1 MKDFLNMTEVKNLLE
16 YKSILLYLLIIGYSV
31 KYFLNDEKDVKMYN
45 PGLQNILKNFNEL
58 FSYWKNKYFDN
69 KLIITPKIMNLL
81 YIKYN

>member
-45 PGLQNILKNFNEL
+45 PGL
-58 FSYWKNKYFDN
+58 
-69 KLIITPKIMNLL
+69 
-81 YIKYN
+81 